1 MSAAVALG
9 LVELHFGEVD
19 SLKGKRHVLKG
30 MKEKVKHRFNVS
42 VAEVDQLDSWQTIVL
57 GVAQVGNDRDH
68 VDRCL
73 REVSTFI
80 TSLGLAEAGREVYD
94 FTNY

>member
-42 VAEVDQLDSWQTIVL
+42 VAEVDHEDLWQRATLAVACVANDGRHVNRVLDSVL
-57 GVAQVGNDRDH
+57 NAVRANPSVELVQH
-68 VDRCL
+68 HTEL
-73 REVSTFI
+73 
-80 TSLGLAEAGREVYD
+80 L
-94 FTNY
+94 